1 MKNIEVK
8 MSFDETSDS
17 GYLYLK
23 NISSGDVAATESFII
38 ETNGCT
44 VNVDLDNNH
53 RIIGFEFIGM
63 KDNFTKEIMSELEGK

>member
-23 NISSGDVAATESFII
+23 NASSGEVATTESFVIK
-38 ETNGCT
+38 TNGCT
-44 VNVDLDNNH
+44 VNVDLDKNH
-53 RIIGFEFIGM
+53 KIIGFEFIGM
-63 KDNFTKEIMSELEGK
+63 KDNFPKEIMSELEGK